1 MKIMFYVRLFLIRL
15 KNVQGPV
22 QSVLLFVRVSS
33 QGRISERDWMD
44 YKFRL
49 MCTKVPL
56 VKS

>member
-1 MKIMFYVRLFLIRL
+1 MFYVRLFLIRL